1 MTLST
6 ASQKTKPLLL
16 AGWGNCPQASCHL
29 AEPADAAADWQNFE
43 SFPHLIARGMGRS
56 YGDASLAPAG
66 SLVVGTR
73 WQNKFLAFDRAQGL
87 LTAQAGVTLG
97 EIIDVTVPAGW
108 FLSVTPGTR
117 HVSLGGALASNIH
130 GKNHHAVGAIVQFV
144 ESLRVLTE
152 QGVFDCSRTQHAE
165 LFFATVGGYGL
176 TGLIT
181 QATLRLKKIET
192 AWIDA
197 RFVKVPDLDTAM
209 AVSLELEKQFEY
221 SVVWIDSLARG
232 KHFGRGIVMAGNHA
246 KLSDLAG
253 AAAAAQPLHNAW
265 SPTLSA
271 PRKFPGW
278 VLNNATNRV
287 FNFAYAH
294 RFPGR
299 EARQLVRFEP
309 WFFPLDRVAG
319 WNRFYGGRG
328 FVEYQCALPLATAA
342 AGGRELLERIR
353 RAGLGS
359 FLSVFKRIGD
369 DAAML
374 PFAMPGWTLAMDFGV
389 RGPELFPVLD
399 ELDKIVLQHGG
410 KIYLSK
416 DARLKADTFR
426 AMYPELPRWMA
437 VVEKFN
443 PARRFQS
450 RLSQRLQL

>member
-6 ASQKTKPLLL
+6 ASNNSKTLLL
-16 AGWGNCPQASCHL
+16 SGWGNYPQASCHC
-29 AEPADAAADWQNFE
+29 AEPVDAAADWRDFGG
-43 SFPHLIARGMGRS
+43 FPHLIARGMGRS
-56 YGDASLAPAG
+56 YGDASLAPVG
-66 SLVVGTR
+66 SLVVATR
-73 WQNKFLAFDRAQGL
+73 WQNKFLAFDREQGL

-97 EIIDVTVPAGW
+97 EIIDVIVPTGW
-108 FLSVTPGTR
+108 FLPVTPGTR
-117 HVSLGGALASNIH
+117 LVSLGGVLASNIH
-130 GKNHHAVGAIVQFV
+130 GKNHHAAGAIVQFV
-144 ESLRVLTE
+144 ESLRVQTE
-152 QGVFDCSRTQHAE
+152 SGGFDCSRAQHAE

-176 TGLIT
+176 TGIIT

-209 AVSLELEKQFEY
+209 ATSLELEKQFEY

-232 KHFGRGIVMAGNHA
+232 KNFGRGIVMAGNHA

-253 AAAAAQPLHNAW
+253 RAAAQPLRNDW
-265 SPTLSA
+265 SPPVTA
-271 PRKFPGW
+271 PAKFPGW
-278 VLNNATNRV
+278 ILNNATNRL

-342 AGGRELLERIR
+342 AGGRELLERIA

-369 DAAML
+369 DAVTL
-374 PFAMPGWTLAMDFGV
+374 PFAMPGWTLAMDFGI

-399 ELDKIVLQHGG
+399 ELDKIVLRHGG

-426 AMYPELPRWMA
+426 AMYPELPRWRA